1 MSLMNVMQVRTL
13 GADFE
18 LVRKDIPEPQANEVL
33 LKVQA
38 CGVCHGDAIAKEG
51 SFPGLRYSRVPG
63 HEVVGVIDRLG
74 TPSQDWNVEQRVG
87 VGDTAST
94 AAPAVE
100 ESLEHANV
108 G

>member
-1 MSLMNVMQVRTL
+1 MQVRAP

-51 SFPGLRYSRVPG
+51 SFPGLRYARVPG

-94 AAPAVE
+94 ATPAEE